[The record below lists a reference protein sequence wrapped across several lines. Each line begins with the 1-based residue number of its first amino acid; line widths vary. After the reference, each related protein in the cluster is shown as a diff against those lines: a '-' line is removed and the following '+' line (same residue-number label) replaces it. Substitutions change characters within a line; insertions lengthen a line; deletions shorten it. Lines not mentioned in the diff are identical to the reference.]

1 MTTLRGTAPF
11 WLDPENPDIAFP
23 DVELALKEPDGLLA
37 IGGDLSCARLLNAY
51 ANGIFPWYGP
61 GQPILW
67 WSPDPRL
74 ILLPD
79 ALHISRSL
87 QKTLRRQPFR
97 VTLDAAF
104 EAVIGHCAGPRDH
117 ASGTWITPEMTTA
130 YLELHRQGYAHSVEC
145 WHEQRLVGG
154 LYGVSIGRVFFG
166 ESMFAHASDASK
178 VALVYLARQ
187 LHRWGF
193 PLIDCQVH
201 TRHLESLGAI
211 RLPRK
216 EFTGILQA
224 ACALPPPPAPWW
236 FEGDC
241 AVLRQQPRQGSGPQ

>member
-11 WLDPENPDIAFP
+11 WLDPENPDITFP

-37 IGGDLSCARLLNAY
+37 IGGDLSTARLLNAY
-51 ANGIFPWYGP
+51 ASGIFPWYGP

-74 ILLPD
+74 VLRPET
-79 ALHISRSL
+79 LHISRSL
-87 QKTLRRQPFR
+87 QKTLRKRPFR

-104 EAVIGHCAGPRDH
+104 EAVIDNCAAPRAN

-145 WHEQRLVGG
+145 WQDKRLVGG

-178 VALVYLARQ
+178 VALATLARQ
-187 LHRWGF
+187 LSHWGF
-193 PLIDCQVH
+193 PVIDCQVH
-201 TRHLESLGAI
+201 TRHLQSLGAI
-211 RLPRK
+211 PLLRK
-216 EFTGILQA
+216 EFITILRA
-224 ACALPPPPAPWW
+224 GCALTPPPSPWR
-236 FEGDC
+236 FDRDF
-241 AVLRQQPRQGSGPQ
+241 AFF

>member
-11 WLDPENPDIAFP
+11 WLDPESPDVTFP

-37 IGGDLSCARLLNAY
+37 IGGDLSTARLLSAY
-51 ANGIFPWYGP
+51 VNGIFPWYGP

-74 ILLPD
+74 VLQPE

-87 QKTLRRQPFR
+87 LKTLRKRHFR

-104 EAVIGHCAGPRDH
+104 EAVIGHCAGPRYN
-117 ASGTWITPEMTTA
+117 ASGTWITPEMTTS

-145 WHEQRLVGG
+145 WQDNRLVGG

-166 ESMFAHASDASK
+166 ESMFAHTSDASK
-178 VALVYLARQ
+178 VALVNLALQ
-187 LHRWGF
+187 LSQWGF

-201 TRHLESLGAI
+201 TRHLESLGAMP
-211 RLPRK
+211 LPRK
-216 EFTGILQA
+216 EFTGILRT
-224 ACALPPPPAPWW
+224 ACALPPPSAPWR
-236 FEGDC
+236 FERDF
-241 AVLRQQPRQGSGPQ
+241 ATF

>member
-11 WLDPENPDIAFP
+11 WLDPESPVITFP

-37 IGGDLSCARLLNAY
+37 IGGDLSIARLLSAY
-51 ANGIFPWYGP
+51 AGGIFPWYGP

-74 ILLPD
+74 VLRPET
-79 ALHISRSL
+79 LHISRSL
-87 QKTLRRQPFR
+87 RKTLRKRPFR

-104 EAVIGHCAGPRDH
+104 EAVIDNCAAPRDY
-117 ASGTWITPEMTTA
+117 AGGTWITAEMKTA

-145 WHEQRLVGG
+145 WQDKRLVGG
-154 LYGVSIGRVFFG
+154 LYGVSIGRIFFG

-178 VALVYLARQ
+178 VALATLARQ
-187 LHRWGF
+187 LGRWDF
-193 PLIDCQVH
+193 PVIDCQVH

-211 RLPRK
+211 PLPRK
-216 EFTGILQA
+216 EFLGVLGA
-224 ACALPPPPAPWW
+224 ACTLNPPPSPWR
-236 FEGDC
+236 FDRDLEDF
-241 AVLRQQPRQGSGPQ
+241 

>member
-11 WLDPENPDIAFP
+11 WLDPESPDITFP

-37 IGGDLSCARLLNAY
+37 IGGDLSIARLLSAY
-51 ANGIFPWYGP
+51 AGGIFPWYGP

-74 ILLPD
+74 VLRPET
-79 ALHISRSL
+79 LHISRSL
-87 QKTLRRQPFR
+87 RKTLRKRPFR

-104 EAVIGHCAGPRDH
+104 EAVIDNCAAPRDY
-117 ASGTWITPEMTTA
+117 AGGTWITVEMKTA

-145 WHEQRLVGG
+145 WQDKRLVGG
-154 LYGVSIGRVFFG
+154 LYGVSIGRIFFG

-178 VALVYLARQ
+178 VALATLARQ
-187 LHRWGF
+187 LGRWDF
-193 PLIDCQVH
+193 PVIDCQVH

-211 RLPRK
+211 PLPRK
-216 EFTGILQA
+216 EFLGVLGA
-224 ACALPPPPAPWW
+224 ACTLTPPPSPWQ
-236 FEGDC
+236 FDRDLEDF
-241 AVLRQQPRQGSGPQ
+241 